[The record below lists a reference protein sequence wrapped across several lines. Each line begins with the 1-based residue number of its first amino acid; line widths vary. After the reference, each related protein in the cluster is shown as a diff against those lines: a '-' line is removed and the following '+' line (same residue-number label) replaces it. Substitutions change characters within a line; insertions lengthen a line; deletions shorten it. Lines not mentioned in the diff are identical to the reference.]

1 MNFGELMTIVW
12 TVIKEKTKHE
22 QSEIKKILKTELND
36 SLNKCFT
43 GRMTRLLNSLNG
55 FDDRVNIKIS
65 DSLEISNIII
75 LIRNKPNYTNY
86 ENDEQIKSL
95 LKEEI
100 KKELSERG
108 YIDDEIEIWLRYL
121 DEV

>member
-1 MNFGELMTIVW
+1 MTIVW